1 VPYINEEGR
10 KFLDPKLDEIY
21 THTPGELNYV
31 VTSLVDAYIN
41 SHVED
46 PNYARYNEAIGV
58 LECAKL
64 ELYRR
69 LVAPYEDKK
78 ILENGDVF
86 RYTVDTKERNE
97 PQ

>member
-1 VPYINEEGR
+1 MPYI
-10 KFLDPKLDEIY
+10 DPDRREDIARHLPPVLWEIE
-21 THTPGELNYV
+21 TEGELNFTITY
-31 VTSLVDAYIN
+31 LIDAFLGP
-41 SHVED
+41 V
-46 PNYARYNEAIGV
+46 PNYAAYNAAIGV

-97 PQ
+97 SE